1 MSDASDIVPSKE
13 EEKRRIFEI
22 NTVFN
27 RKQKDRQFVTNKIST
42 AKYNCV
48 TFLPLNLFEQF
59 TKMANF
65 YFLVLTCVKY
75 IKPIS
80 RSGVASMVMSLSF
93 VVGIFMIKDI
103 FEDR

>member
-1 MSDASDIVPSKE
+1 MSTISDASDIILSKK

-22 NTVFN
+22 KTVFN
-27 RKQKDRQFVTNKIST
+27 RKQKDRQFVTDKIRT

-65 YFLVLTCVKY
+65 YFLVLTCMEY
-75 IKPIS
+75 
-80 RSGVASMVMSLSF
+80 
-93 VVGIFMIKDI
+93 
-103 FEDR
+103 